1 MPNNNILSMKTIA
14 RLFIVAIMTTS
25 FVACNRCS
33 TVGRD
38 IHGQAIARDENGESL
53 DTLDTEDPA
62 ENKQE
67 ATSAQ
72 SEAEIILEAYAKHQK
87 WEYHK
92 EQDEMTGKAK
102 YSANIS
108 STSIFEI
115 QGDTIG
121 LALSLTYNPDGTAD
135 KYVIGFY
142 SMNIMNMQ
150 QNGPRFEPSC
160 ELILAKFDDDEAK
173 SLFAGPSQSS
183 ICILQGD
190 EWFLKKIPNSQQ
202 LTVRVKFESGE
213 VCDFKF
219 NISNFSLAK
228 WKGQ

>member
-1 MPNNNILSMKTIA
+1 MSNNDILNMKRIA
-14 RLFIVAIMTTS
+14 SLFIVALMTIS

-33 TVGRD
+33 TIERD
-38 IHGQAIARDENGESL
+38 IHGQAIARDENGELL
-53 DTLDTEDPA
+53 DTLNTEEPA
-62 ENKQE
+62 KNKQV

-72 SEAEIILEAYAKHQK
+72 SEAEIILDAYAKHQK
-87 WEYHK
+87 WEYYK

-102 YSANIS
+102 YSANIC

-115 QGDTIG
+115 QDDTIG
-121 LALSLTYNPDGTAD
+121 LALSLAYNPDGTAD
-135 KYVIGFY
+135 KYVFGFY

-173 SLFAGPSQSS
+173 SLIAGPRQSS
-183 ICILQGD
+183 MCILQGD
-190 EWFLKKIPNSQQ
+190 EWLLKKIPTSQQ